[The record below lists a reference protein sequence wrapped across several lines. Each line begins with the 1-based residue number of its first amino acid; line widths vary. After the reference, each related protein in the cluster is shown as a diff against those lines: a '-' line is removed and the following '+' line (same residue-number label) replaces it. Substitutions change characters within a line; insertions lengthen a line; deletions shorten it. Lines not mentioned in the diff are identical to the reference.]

1 LHSNFCAF
9 WFCKW
14 SLPAHP
20 IKCVLGMF
28 NSCFQKSTFWQQHD
42 SSYKSELHTKS
53 TFWQISDTFAGP
65 VCIYIYY
72 TIQLFPCFTSCLS
85 SANGQE
91 SLMGS
96 VRPSSA
102 LRPRCDR
109 GQSLLGHVKWPQPAP
124 LWHVV
129 PWPMPIYE
137 QVQNVRYHLLR
148 PCAGR
153 CQACRA
159 RLHLLCL
166 LFCCSTLPARE
177 EPRPDSKGRLPS
189 VWCRAWW
196 SEMTAWSAGPTR
208 FNGCRFWWVVRFR
221 DPTNEQSS
229 QSVSQQPFLG
239 ILGGKNQQKWSKI
252 YVGQSK
258 SLSAGGET
266 SKHSI

>member
-1 LHSNFCAF
+1 
-9 WFCKW
+9 
-14 SLPAHP
+14 
-20 IKCVLGMF
+20 MF

-42 SSYKSELHTKS
+42 SSYKSELHAKNA
-53 TFWQISDTFAGP
+53 FWQISDTFAGP
-65 VCIYIYY
+65 VCIYIYNY
-72 TIQLFPCFTSCLS
+72 SVVSMFHIMLKQHQRAGEPNGICASFFS
-85 SANGQE
+85 SETQ
-91 SLMGS
+91 
-96 VRPSSA
+96 
-102 LRPRCDR
+102 DT

-159 RLHLLCL
+159 CLHLLCL

-208 FNGCRFWWVVRFR
+208 FNGCRFWWVVRFG

-239 ILGGKNQQKWSKI
+239 ILGEKNQQKWSKI

-266 SKHSI
+266 SKHRI

>member
-1 LHSNFCAF
+1 MFSKEYILATARFKLQVWIARQECILTNFRYICR
-9 WFCKW
+9 
-14 SLPAHP
+14 
-20 IKCVLGMF
+20 
-28 NSCFQKSTFWQQHD
+28 
-42 SSYKSELHTKS
+42 SSMY
-53 TFWQISDTFAGP
+53 
-65 VCIYIYY
+65 IYIYNY
-72 TIQLFPCFTSCLS
+72 SVVSMFHIMLKQHQRAGEPNGICASFFS
-85 SANGQE
+85 SETQ
-91 SLMGS
+91 
-96 VRPSSA
+96 
-102 LRPRCDR
+102 DT

-159 RLHLLCL
+159 CLHLLCL

-208 FNGCRFWWVVRFR
+208 FNGCRFWWVVRFG

-239 ILGGKNQQKWSKI
+239 ILGEKTSRNDQRFTLAKVNLCPLVVKLRSIGYNI
-252 YVGQSK
+252 YIYSYIYIY
-258 SLSAGGET
+258 
-266 SKHSI
+266 SINFTATTYTPVLEH